1 MSSGAKKTIL
11 VNPDFFSSKRKN
23 RGKPKQN
30 KKKVPKD
37 IQINTNALKRK
48 LINKIREH
56 QKEKNKQNSTEKNYP
71 KNDGLIKN
79 MSNAEKQEQI
89 YFNDEF
95 NNSMDYLQKIV
106 DNRKKEEKIKE
117 REKRKMK
124 EIRQMRQMRQM
135 SQMSQM
141 SQMRQRPE
149 SLSGE
154 KHMTPSNHP
163 KSRGEGSKHRKRRNR
178 TLRKKPEPPK
188 YGILKGGKKMLYS
201 EYKNKTR
208 KKSHGERTRDINK
221 YNQRNAVSN
230 MKPLPPTPIS
240 RSKKMKDD
248 EFTEQKIGYG
258 LFKNS
263 LEQPSHT
270 HTPHKENFLSNK
282 MPPIQTNL
290 PVMTGSMTL
299 NTSLPKSNIISK
311 VHTPSNSLTLDL
323 RKQFEEK
330 REKDNGLKVD
340 GQMDNRLK
348 VDGEK
353 DLLKDGEQKESDSKN
368 RIDNKDR
375 INENLQ
381 LFNEKKKEVKKSTEN
396 PISTPIYDELKSSI
410 KLNAPRDKNMTNEDE
425 NKPVVQKMK
434 KVKKTK
440 ITRIRKIYRLGRKKK
455 NGKPMSLFVGILL
468 PSEDNKN
475 KIKQDIIE
483 LRNKNIDKIKNEL
496 KKQNLI
502 SIGSC
507 APESILINTYVN
519 CVLIGGIKNKNPD
532 RLLKNFMSSQGTDD
546 FSDSDNGD
554 SDNGDQ

>member
-56 QKEKNKQNSTEKNYP
+56 QKEKNRQNLKENNYP
-71 KNDGLIKN
+71 KNDGVIKN

-89 YFNDEF
+89 DFNDEF

-124 EIRQMRQMRQM
+124 EMRQM

-141 SQMRQRPE
+141 SQMKQRQE

-154 KHMTPSNHP
+154 KHMTSSNHP
-163 KSRGEGSKHRKRRNR
+163 KSHGENSKHRKRRNR
-178 TLRKKPEPPK
+178 TLRKRPESPK

-208 KKSHGERTRDINK
+208 KKSHGERTRDINE

-270 HTPHKENFLSNK
+270 HTHQKENFLSNK

-311 VHTPSNSLTLDL
+311 PHTPSSSLTLDL
-323 RKQFEEK
+323 RKQFEENK
-330 REKDNGLKVD
+330 EKDN
-340 GQMDNRLK
+340 
-348 VDGEK
+348 E
-353 DLLKDGEQKESDSKN
+353 LKDGEQKETDSKN

-381 LFNEKKKEVKKSTEN
+381 LFKEKKKEVKKSNEN

-410 KLNAPRDKNMTNEDE
+410 KLNAPSDKNMINEDE

-434 KVKKTK
+434 KVKKKK

-455 NGKPMSLFVGILL
+455 NGKPMSLTVGILL

-483 LRNKNIDKIKNEL
+483 LRNKKIDKIKNEL

-519 CVLIGGIKNKNPD
+519 SVLIGGIKNKNPD
-532 RLLKNFMSSQGTDD
+532 RLLKNFMSSTGTDD
-546 FSDSDNGD
+546 FSDSDNENNSNSDNGD
-554 SDNGDQ
+554 SDNDDR